1 MRIMITG
8 AQGGLGSALQIA
20 LQAHSLY
27 LYDYDMNVTDFAAVT
42 RAIATDKPEVVIHC
56 AALTNVDR
64 CAQMP
69 DEALQVNGFGTRNV
83 ALACARHG
91 AAMLYVSTNEVF
103 SGDRIGGTPYLEY
116 DPPQPANPYAYSKF
130 VGEQAVR
137 EVLPQHFIVRT
148 AWLFAH
154 SGKNFLQRI
163 VSLAKEGKPLSVVTD
178 EVANPTYVPDLAA
191 AIAQLAQTEQFGT
204 YHLVNEGAVSRYD
217 FAKAILAGYG
227 MADHPITPIVKAQ
240 FNRPSRP
247 PTYSALR
254 NFFGTQIGISL
265 RPWQAALDAFIA
277 KQPEL

>member
-1 MRIMITG
+1 MQRV
-8 AQGGLGSALQIA
+8 LE
-20 LQAHSLY
+20 AHHTLY
-27 LYDYDMNVTDFAAVT
+27 LYDHDMDITDFAVVT
-42 RAIATDKPEVVIHC
+42 NTIGRDKPEIVIHC

-64 CAQMP
+64 CAQKP

-83 ALACARHG
+83 ALACAKHN

-103 SGDRIGGTPYLEY
+103 SGERTGGMPYLEY

-137 EVLPQHFIVRT
+137 DVLPQHFIVRT

-154 SGKNFLQRI
+154 HGKNFLQRI
-163 VSLAKEGKPLSVVTD
+163 VGLAKEGKPLTVVTD

-191 AIAQLAQTEQFGT
+191 AIAQLVQTEQFGT
-204 YHLVNEGAVSRYD
+204 YHLVNEGAVSRYG
-217 FAKAILAGYG
+217 FAKAILARYG

-254 NFFGTQIGISL
+254 NFFGAQIGVSL
-265 RPWQAALDAFIA
+265 RAWEAALDAFVA
-277 KQPEL
+277 QQPDL